1 MLEPL
6 KARVL
11 QSSSL
16 SKLESFKTRS
26 PWQARIFEKAGAFA
40 IVLECINA
48 KLAKKITNSIK
59 IPTIGIGSSN
69 YCDWQILVVD
79 DLIGLSGFY
88 PKFVKKYINLEEIL
102 DKTFNKF
109 KKEVRRNKFPNKK
122 NNY

>member
-1 MLEPL
+1 MSG
-6 KARVL
+6 KSHSRRRT
-11 QSSSL
+11 SG
-16 SKLESFKTRS
+16 KTTS
-26 PWQARIFEKAGAFA
+26 TGIA
-40 IVLECINA
+40 IV
-48 KLAKKITNSIK
+48 T
-59 IPTIGIGSSN
+59 
-69 YCDWQILVVD
+69 D